1 MPKMELKTVQT
12 ELEKGQIWPLYWLY
26 GPERMKSRE
35 LLKRIRI
42 VLFGNEAVAPG
53 WSEETFDGSE
63 AEGIEVL
70 DSLISPSLYA
80 GVKLVVVRDA
90 HALKNP
96 EVLSEFMGPSQSKS
110 EVRAVCVCFS
120 KDLDARKKFSKIL
133 VEKSAVVPCEEVI
146 EGQKNPWIQFLA
158 KRRGLELNPSVVLRL
173 CSLDPWSL
181 DIVDQELEKLALAGS
196 GSDVI
201 LNDSHQ
207 APGPDVF
214 LSNFFQR
221 DLKST
226 LPLVSRFAENPEDAL
241 PLLGLF
247 AWNVRQL
254 SVLIADREQGTRH
267 AKLNPYVIEQFRRWS
282 QYWKLTEIIDL
293 QEELERIDFSFKQT
307 PLLPLGLWT
316 HLVTRFCRL

>member
-1 MPKMELKTVQT
+1 M
-12 ELEKGQIWPLYWLY
+12 
-26 GPERMKSRE
+26 
-35 LLKRIRI
+35 
-42 VLFGNEAVAPG
+42 
-53 WSEETFDGSE
+53 
-63 AEGIEVL
+63 
-70 DSLISPSLYA
+70 
-80 GVKLVVVRDA
+80 VVRDA

-214 LSNFFQR
+214 LLNFFQR
-221 DLKST
+221 DVDST

-254 SVLIADREQGTRH
+254 SVLIADRER
-267 AKLNPYVIEQFRRWS
+267 
-282 QYWKLTEIIDL
+282 
-293 QEELERIDFSFKQT
+293 
-307 PLLPLGLWT
+307 GLAMPN
-316 HLVTRFCRL
+316 